1 MKTGLQIDELSRT
14 LSLKYAKQGEE
25 RPDMRRCCESCRNPR
40 RGACERSSLK
50 IDLGSPRCLLP
61 AGKLEIRVSRGT
73 ICLRHV
79 PFCRLFSSR
88 KQIRTPAGS
97 PCHRRSATLHKPV
110 MIDRLESKLSAGR
123 LFKQPLLGLLF
134 FCFFVIPITAKEKQH

>member
-1 MKTGLQIDELSRT
+1 MNFQDLI
-14 LSLKYAKQGEE
+14 SLKYAKQREE
-25 RPDMRRCCESCRNPR
+25 SPDVRRCCESCRSPW

-61 AGKLEIRVSRGT
+61 AGKLEIHVSRGT

-79 PFCRLFSSR
+79 PFRRLFSSR

-97 PCHRRSATLHKPV
+97 PPPHRRSATLHKPV
-110 MIDRLESKLSAGR
+110 MIDRLESKLFLQGDSSNSR
-123 LFKQPLLGLLF
+123 FLGVVS
-134 FCFFVIPITAKEKQH
+134 FCFFFHSNHSKRKTGLK